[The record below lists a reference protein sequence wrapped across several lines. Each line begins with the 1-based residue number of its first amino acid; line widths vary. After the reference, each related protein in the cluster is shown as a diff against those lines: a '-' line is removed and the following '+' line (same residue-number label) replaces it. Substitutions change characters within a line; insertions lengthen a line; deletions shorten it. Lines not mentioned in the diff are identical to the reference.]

1 MDNSKKI
8 RISRRLAKILRHQA
22 LDYKLKI
29 SDDGYVNVKDLFK
42 LNDLNGLDL
51 EMLEQIVRS
60 NSKNRFS
67 IKREKHNIYIRAN
80 QGHSIKSVL
89 THKLLEPIKNPSQC
103 IHATRYDCLKN
114 IKKVGLNRMTR
125 NTIHFS
131 ESYPAEYI
139 YEDNLILSED
149 KIKSSY
155 EVLIYID
162 MEKAM
167 QDGIKFWRSENGVIL
182 SEGIN
187 GTIDSKYFLKYQ
199 DIS

>member
-8 RISRRLAKILRHQA
+8 RISRRLAKILRHRA
-22 LDYKLKI
+22 LDYELKI
-29 SDDGYVNVKDLFK
+29 SDDGYVDVKDLFK
-42 LNDLNGLDL
+42 LNDLNGLNL
-51 EMLEQIVRS
+51 EMLEEIVNS

-67 IKREKHNIYIRAN
+67 IKREKHNIYVRAN

-89 THKLLEPIKNPSQC
+89 THKLLEPIIDPCQC
-103 IHATRYDCLKN
+103 IHATTFESLRH
-114 IKKVGLNRMTR
+114 IKKLGLNRMTR

-131 ESYPAEYI
+131 ESYPAKYI

-149 KIKSSY
+149 KIKPPY
-155 EVLIYID
+155 DVLIYVD

-167 QDGIKFWRSENGVIL
+167 KDSIKFWKSKNGVIL

-187 GTIDSKYFLKYQ
+187 GTIDSKYFLRYQ